1 MIILSGNKLLV
12 IQAGAWEKEN
22 SREVKMN
29 LSDYFDNAKGYGI
42 LATSDSAGKVN
53 AAVYA
58 RPHFFDEN
66 TIAFIMRERLTHAN
80 LQANPYATY
89 LFIEPAPGYSGKRL
103 YLTKLRE
110 ETNDELIATIC
121 RRCDYSMFTEQL
133 TRHVVFFT
141 IDKVLPL
148 IGSGSS

>member
-1 MIILSGNKLLV
+1 
-12 IQAGAWEKEN
+12 
-22 SREVKMN
+22 MN
-29 LSDYFDNAKGYGI
+29 LSDYFDSINGYGV
-42 LATSDSAGKVN
+42 LATADSTGKVD

-80 LQANPYATY
+80 LQNNPHATY
-89 LFIEPAPGYSGKRL
+89 LFIQSGPGYSGKRL

-110 ETNDELIATIC
+110 ETNDDLIANIC
-121 RRCDYSMFTEQL
+121 RRCDYSMFSEQL
-133 TRHVVFFT
+133 TRHVVFFN

-148 IGSGSS
+148 IGSGS

>member
-1 MIILSGNKLLV
+1 MNRK
-12 IQAGAWEKEN
+12 IQLFLICIFFWTVFICNIQMLQANEGSPPDPAGAAAQVN
-22 SREVKMN
+22 RGA
-29 LSDYFDNAKGYGI
+29 DP
-42 LATSDSAGKVN
+42 GKVN

-66 TIAFIMRERLTHAN
+66 TIAFIMREKLTHAN
-80 LQANPYATY
+80 LQTNPHATY
-89 LFIEPAPGYSGKRL
+89 LFIQSGPGYSGKRL

-110 ETNDELIATIC
+110 ETNDELIASIC

-133 TRHVVFFT
+133 TRHVVFFA

-148 IGSGSS
+148 IGSGS

>member
-1 MIILSGNKLLV
+1 
-12 IQAGAWEKEN
+12 
-22 SREVKMN
+22 MN
-29 LSDYFDNAKGYGI
+29 LSDYFDNTKGYGV
-42 LATSDSAGKVN
+42 LATADSSGKVN

-58 RPHFFDEN
+58 RPHFIEEN

-80 LQANPYATY
+80 LQTNPHATY
-89 LFIEPAPGYSGKRL
+89 LFIESGPGYSGKRL

-110 ETNDELIATIC
+110 ETNDELVANIC

-133 TRHVVFFT
+133 TRHVVLFA

-148 IGSGSS
+148 IGSGG

>member
-1 MIILSGNKLLV
+1 
-12 IQAGAWEKEN
+12 
-22 SREVKMN
+22 MN
-29 LSDYFDNAKGYGI
+29 LSVYFEGTKGYGI
-42 LATSDSAGKVN
+42 LATADSAGKVN

-66 TIAFIMRERLTHAN
+66 TIAFIMRERLTHSN
-80 LQANPYATY
+80 LQTNPYATY
-89 LFIEPAPGYSGKRL
+89 LFIQSDAGYSGKRL

-110 ETNDELIATIC
+110 ETDDELVASIC

-148 IGSGSS
+148 VGSGT

>member
-1 MIILSGNKLLV
+1 
-12 IQAGAWEKEN
+12 
-22 SREVKMN
+22 MN
-29 LSDYFDNAKGYGI
+29 LSDYFDITNGYGV
-42 LATSDSAGKVN
+42 LATAEASGKVN

-58 RPHFFDEN
+58 RPHFFDES

-80 LQANPYATY
+80 LQTNPHATY
-89 LFIEPAPGYSGKRL
+89 LFIELGQGYSGKRL

-110 ETNDELIATIC
+110 DINDELVATIC
-121 RRCDYSMFTEQL
+121 RRCDYSMFTEEL

-148 IGSGSS
+148 IGSGS

>member
-1 MIILSGNKLLV
+1 MK
-12 IQAGAWEKEN
+12 
-22 SREVKMN
+22 
-29 LSDYFDNAKGYGI
+29 LSDYFDSAKGHGV
-42 LATSDSAGKVN
+42 LATADSDGKVN

-58 RPHFFDEN
+58 RPHFFDEK

-80 LQANPYATY
+80 LQVNPYATY
-89 LFIEPAPGYSGKRL
+89 LFIESAPGFSGKRL

-148 IGSGSS
+148 IGSGS

>member
-1 MIILSGNKLLV
+1 
-12 IQAGAWEKEN
+12 
-22 SREVKMN
+22 MN
-29 LSDYFDNAKGYGI
+29 LTDYFDNTKGYGV
-42 LATSDSAGKVN
+42 LATADASGKVN

-80 LQANPYATY
+80 LQTNPNATY
-89 LFIEPAPGYSGKRL
+89 LFIQSGQGYSGKRL

-110 ETNDELIATIC
+110 ETNDALIASIC
-121 RRCDYSMFTEQL
+121 RRCDYSMFKEQL
-133 TRHVVFFT
+133 TRHVVFFS

-148 IGSGSS
+148 IGSGT

>member
-1 MIILSGNKLLV
+1 
-12 IQAGAWEKEN
+12 
-22 SREVKMN
+22 MN
-29 LSDYFDNAKGYGI
+29 LVDYFDNTKGCGV
-42 LATSDSAGKVN
+42 LATADSEGKVN

-80 LQANPYATY
+80 LQTNPHATY
-89 LFIEPAPGYSGKRL
+89 LFIQSGPGYAGKRL

-110 ETNDELIATIC
+110 ETNDELIADIC
-121 RRCDYSMFTEQL
+121 RRCDYSAFAEQL

-148 IGSGSS
+148 IGSGS